1 MSRSPKGSSQAK
13 EPAEKATLGKDER
26 SYIPRFDNTMTGY
39 REWRKRILLFAR
51 RQAIQGR
58 ANETGLSVLSILE
71 GASWRQCEDL
81 DLDALEKD
89 DGLKSILQRLDAQ
102 WQYDDRVEMP
112 DAFEK
117 YFYKTQR
124 RVGQSLLEFCTEH
137 QQSLRELQKYKI
149 SLPEQVAG
157 WLLLRKAGLSK
168 DQQQMIYTQAGTDM
182 SLNNIEKSMYMILG
196 QDYKHVHQ
204 PAVRRA
210 QNQSFQGRWKSRQL
224 IHMAEDDE
232 LWEQDDWTEDY
243 EPDEDAFYEADEWY
257 DQEYDLV
264 DDPEDLAYLHHTDE
278 DTIFDTEEYDMA
290 MAAYTDAKQRVL
302 ELKRSRGFYPVVAMV
317 DKNQLPV
324 MANANSSSGGKSPK
338 GRGKKGK
345 SKSKAPQGKGPQGK
359 ARARDAMVCHR
370 CGKPGHFASQCKASS
385 SSTTPTSAKKRT
397 LEETDPLLTG
407 MVLFENVMAR
417 ENDTSPKN
425 VMACENVTASENVMV
440 CENATSHENVMTLV
454 NDTVQVEFY
463 DCEEFFECED
473 AYSSS
478 DVLVSEHEWLVPP
491 EMAIQDQGASS
502 FLIGTEYILRYMA
515 WLQLL
520 GVDLSR
526 LEFKKCSKHFKF
538 GGDAS
543 GHARWLLSVP
553 TYINGKAGFIQAYI
567 IFGATPPLLGRPV
580 MERLQAVVDF
590 GAYKMQILGS
600 DWLPIE
606 KGRQNTML
614 MRLARK
620 EAGPMQFNNHQ
631 FDLRTEDDHH
641 EILRFDDFIEDMKA
655 QSRFSCIKSNLEK
668 TFKPSTVFTAEDLE
682 SPPQEGEKEKNQES
696 LRGFWNM
703 VLEQICKEERRLQRE
718 VLHARDHQ
726 PDRQPV
732 VWEVYVGRGNV
743 TKECQRLGAKVRR
756 FGLEDGWNFNKAAD
770 RRAFLQ
776 LADEEA
782 PDEMWLSPKC
792 TLWSTMQNINVKTED
807 DRLHLKA
814 RRQEDHEKHLKFCRR
829 AYLGQVRRGSHAHI
843 EHPAHALSWKTPA
856 FANLPG
862 YKVIFDQCEYG
873 ATTMN
878 DNHEEM
884 PIKKPTALQ
893 TTKLAMVRRMS
904 KRCSGDHMHQTLE
917 GSNRCHKAEDYPVK
931 MAQHI
936 AHALVQ
942 PEGLEEQTF
951 AAGDGDEQELT
962 GVLRKLATTHGS
974 EAARLAFRL
983 HRNLGHPRKE
993 LLVSLLRQRGCGE
1006 KIIKAAE
1013 DLECPYCK
1021 NFAVR
1026 KGAAPAHLSR
1036 AENFNTHVQA
1046 DVMWYDLVNEDP
1058 DGATKRKGKKIPIL
1072 VMVDEA
1078 TRFMSARTVPDEQG
1092 PSLQKAFE
1100 RGWIR
1105 HHGPPE
1111 RLFVD
1116 EATGWASDN
1125 SMKWAEEHGIEMRI
1139 SPGQDHTRTSIVERR
1154 HQLLR
1159 RGLAVFIREHQLT
1172 GLVGLQDALNWIVPS
1187 LNNNTFVNGYTPC
1200 QLAHGRQPNVPG
1212 LLSDE
1217 RTSPLQLQTTE
1228 QERLYKKLQLRAS
1241 AHAACAKAEIDV
1253 KLRRALLRRFT
1264 GQNEDLSPGE
1274 RCLYWRESNDRFHTI
1289 QWRGPAVVLAV
1300 QRDPDTN
1307 VVDTYWIAHGT
1318 SLLRAGKQ
1326 HVRKLPNLQGS
1337 IGSTERAIQAMEGLR
1352 QRRVVRIIDL
1362 ERTNRQSLDDMDPD
1376 HAEAEELLAPEVNID
1391 LEPLQNEHHQA
1402 PLNQGDAS
1410 EPPGPNE
1417 PHGQSE
1423 SPGHNEPPEHLVGE
1437 PDVPMDPGQLPPVPE
1452 DQDLDEPQQHVSPSV
1467 AEPDPDPEWELDPL
1481 YAQPAGSQETF
1492 EELDLTN
1499 KKPYKLDEFIQ
1510 WFPSLSQQ
1518 KSIETK
1524 GSEDHRKKICKL
1536 TPTSWPLMTP

>member
-1 MSRSPKGSSQAK
+1 MSRSPKGSSQANGA
-13 EPAEKATLGKDER
+13 AEKSTFGKDER

-39 REWRKRILLFAR
+39 REWRKRILLFSR

-58 ANETGLSVLSILE
+58 ANETGLAALSVLE

-81 DLDALEKD
+81 DLDVLEKD
-89 DGLKSILQRLDAQ
+89 DGLKSILQRLDSQ

-112 DAFEK
+112 DAVEK

-124 RVGQSLLEFCTEH
+124 KVGQSLLEFCTEH

-149 SLPEQVAG
+149 ALPDQVAG

-168 DQQQMIYTQAGTDM
+168 DQQQMIYTQTGTDM

-210 QNQSFQGRWKSRQL
+210 QNQGFQGRWKSRQL

-232 LWEQDDWTEDY
+232 LWDQDEWTEDH
-243 EPDEDAFYEADEWY
+243 EPDEDVFYEADEWY
-257 DQEYDLV
+257 DQESDYV
-264 DDPEDLAYLHHTDE
+264 DDQEDLAYLHHNDE
-278 DTIFDTEEYDMA
+278 DTIFDNEEYDME

-302 ELKRSRGFYPVVAMV
+302 DLKRSRGFYPVVAMV

-324 MANANSSSGGKSPK
+324 MANASSGSGGKSPK

-385 SSTTPTSAKKRT
+385 SSTTPTSTKKRT
-397 LEETDPLLTG
+397 LEESDPLLTG
-407 MVLFENVMAR
+407 MVLFENDLAQTNDQVPQIVMAC
-417 ENDTSPKN
+417 
-425 VMACENVTASENVMV
+425 MACENVAP
-440 CENATSHENVMTLV
+440 HENVMTLE
-454 NDTVQVEFY
+454 NDPVPVEFY

-473 AYSSS
+473 AYNSS
-478 DVLVSEHEWLVPP
+478 DVLVAEHEWLVPP

-502 FLIGTEYILRYMA
+502 FLIGTEYVLRYLA

-520 GVDLSR
+520 GFDLSK
-526 LEFKKCSKHFKF
+526 LEFKKCSKRFRF
-538 GGDAS
+538 GGDAN

-641 EILRFDDFIEDMKA
+641 EVLRIDDFIEDMQA
-655 QSRFSCIKSNLEK
+655 QNRFDSIKLNLEK
-668 TFKPSTVFTAEDLE
+668 TFKPLTVFTAENLE
-682 SPPQEGEKEKNQES
+682 PPPQDGEKEKNQES

-703 VLEQICKEERRLQRE
+703 VLEQVCKEEKRLQRE
-718 VLHARDHQ
+718 VLHARDHE
-726 PDRQPV
+726 PERQPV

-743 TKECQRLGAKVRR
+743 SKECQRLGAKVRR
-756 FGLEDGWNFNKAAD
+756 FNKAAD

-776 LADEEA
+776 LADEEE

-792 TLWSTMQNINVKTED
+792 KLWSTMHNINVKNED
-807 DRLHLKA
+807 DRVHLQA

-829 AYLGQVRRGSHAHI
+829 AYLGQVRQPSHAHV

-862 YKVIFDQCEYG
+862 YRIIFDQCEYG
-873 ATTMN
+873 ATPLN
-878 DNHEEM
+878 DNHEKM
-884 PIKKPTALQ
+884 PIKKPTPLQ
-893 TTKLAMVRRMS
+893 TKKLAMVRRMS
-904 KRCSGDHMHQTLE
+904 KRCSGDHVHQTLE
-917 GSNRCHKAEDYPVK
+917 GGNRCHKAEDYPIK

-974 EAARLAFRL
+974 EATRLAYRL
-983 HRNLGHPRKE
+983 HHNLGHPRKD

-1072 VMVDEA
+1072 VIVDE
-1078 TRFMSARTVPDEQG
+1078 
-1092 PSLQKAFE
+1092 
-1100 RGWIR
+1100 
-1105 HHGPPE
+1105 
-1111 RLFVD
+1111 
-1116 EATGWASDN
+1116 
-1125 SMKWAEEHGIEMRI
+1125 
-1139 SPGQDHTRTSIVERR
+1139 
-1154 HQLLR
+1154 
-1159 RGLAVFIREHQLT
+1159 
-1172 GLVGLQDALNWIVPS
+1172 
-1187 LNNNTFVNGYTPC
+1187 
-1200 QLAHGRQPNVPG
+1200 
-1212 LLSDE
+1212 
-1217 RTSPLQLQTTE
+1217 
-1228 QERLYKKLQLRAS
+1228 
-1241 AHAACAKAEIDV
+1241 
-1253 KLRRALLRRFT
+1253 
-1264 GQNEDLSPGE
+1264 
-1274 RCLYWRESNDRFHTI
+1274 
-1289 QWRGPAVVLAV
+1289 
-1300 QRDPDTN
+1300 
-1307 VVDTYWIAHGT
+1307 
-1318 SLLRAGKQ
+1318 
-1326 HVRKLPNLQGS
+1326 RK
-1337 IGSTERAIQAMEGLR
+1337 
-1352 QRRVVRIIDL
+1352 
-1362 ERTNRQSLDDMDPD
+1362 
-1376 HAEAEELLAPEVNID
+1376 
-1391 LEPLQNEHHQA
+1391 
-1402 PLNQGDAS
+1402 PLNEA
-1410 EPPGPNE
+1410 
-1417 PHGQSE
+1417 
-1423 SPGHNEPPEHLVGE
+1423 
-1437 PDVPMDPGQLPPVPE
+1437 
-1452 DQDLDEPQQHVSPSV
+1452 
-1467 AEPDPDPEWELDPL
+1467 
-1481 YAQPAGSQETF
+1481 
-1492 EELDLTN
+1492 
-1499 KKPYKLDEFIQ
+1499 
-1510 WFPSLSQQ
+1510 
-1518 KSIETK
+1518 
-1524 GSEDHRKKICKL
+1524 
-1536 TPTSWPLMTP
+1536 